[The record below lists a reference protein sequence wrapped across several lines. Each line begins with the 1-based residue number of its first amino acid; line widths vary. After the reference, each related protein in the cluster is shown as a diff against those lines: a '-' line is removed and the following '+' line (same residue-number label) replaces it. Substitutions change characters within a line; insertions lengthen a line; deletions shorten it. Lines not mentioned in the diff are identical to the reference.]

1 MDLMN
6 FSRNLFRWNITWG
19 WRDFHWRERRN
30 WTIYWRAN
38 IWRRGWGYNECQFI
52 FQQVNNFLFDKKNN
66 SITFKF
72 FGITTIHYLPEG
84 HIFCVELYLILSDDQ
99 TDASLTIGECY
110 YDSEQI
116 AGIPEDKTLS
126 DKAA

>member
-1 MDLMN
+1 
-6 FSRNLFRWNITWG
+6 
-19 WRDFHWRERRN
+19 
-30 WTIYWRAN
+30 
-38 IWRRGWGYNECQFI
+38 
-52 FQQVNNFLFDKKNN
+52 
-66 SITFKF
+66 
-72 FGITTIHYLPEG
+72 
-84 HIFCVELYLILSDDQ
+84 LILSDDQ

>member
-1 MDLMN
+1 MSVYLSASKW
-6 FSRNLFRWNITWG
+6 FPVW
-19 WRDFHWRERRN
+19 
-30 WTIYWRAN
+30 
-38 IWRRGWGYNECQFI
+38 Q
-52 FQQVNNFLFDKKNN
+52 KNN